1 MKNVAVLWSG
11 GKDAMQ
17 TLHTLRQDASV
28 QVTALVATFWT
39 PELVITMHGTPA
51 ALIAAQAEALG
62 VPLHRMTQP
71 RGASNAVYEARLQ
84 KTLAPLIDVGVT
96 HVAAGDLHLADV
108 RDYRAGLLQ
117 RIGVTPL
124 FPLWDSSSTAC
135 AEAFLAAGY
144 AATICSVDPDRL
156 KASWLGAPYDDAF
169 LKALPPEVDPCG
181 EYGAFHTFVHDGPLF
196 TQPVPFTRGAAYDEG
211 PMRAIGLDLAAD
223 ENERAA

>member
-1 MKNVAVLWSG
+1 
-11 GKDAMQ
+11 MQ
-17 TLHTLRQDASV
+17 TLHTLQQDASV
-28 QVTALVATFWT
+28 QVTALVATFWA
-39 PELVITMHGTPA
+39 PEQVITMHGTPA

-62 VPLHRMTQP
+62 LPLRPMMQP

-84 KTLAPLIDVGVT
+84 ETLAPLVDAGVT

-117 RIGVTPL
+117 RAGVTPL
-124 FPLWDSSSTAC
+124 FPLWGQPAEAC

-144 AATICSVDPDRL
+144 AAIICSVNPQRL
-156 KASWLGAPYDDAF
+156 EASWLGAPYDGAF
-169 LKALPPEVDPCG
+169 LEERPPEVDPCG

-211 PMRAIGLDLAAD
+211 PMRALALALTAD
-223 ENERAA
+223 DGARAM

>member
-11 GKDAMQ
+11 GKDAMLA
-17 TLHTLRQDASV
+17 LHTLQQEASV

-39 PELVITMHGTPA
+39 PEQVITMHGTPA

-62 VPLHRMTQP
+62 IPLHRMTQP
-71 RGASNAVYEARLQ
+71 RGASNEVYEARLQ
-84 KTLAPLIDVGVT
+84 EMLAPLIDAGVT

-117 RIGVTPL
+117 RAGVTPL
-124 FPLWDSSSTAC
+124 FPLWDQPAKAC

-144 AATICSVDPDRL
+144 AAIICSVNPDRL
-156 KASWLGAPYDDAF
+156 DASWLGAPYDRAY
-169 LKALPPEVDPCG
+169 LEGLPPEVDPCG
-181 EYGAFHTFVHDGPLF
+181 EYGAFHTFVYDGPLF

-211 PMRAIGLDLAAD
+211 PMRAIALALA
-223 ENERAA
+223 ERS